1 MLFHQPKLKR
11 LICSFLIFFYSQ
23 SVQDCLEGACLHT
36 QACGRTKIIE
46 RDPGRSRG
54 MPEVG
59 KEGKI
64 QLSLSLIG
72 WGERC
77 LLKKVLLL
85 SSQQTSPIRS

>member
-1 MLFHQPKLKR
+1 
-11 LICSFLIFFYSQ
+11 
-23 SVQDCLEGACLHT
+23 
-36 QACGRTKIIE
+36 
-46 RDPGRSRG
+46 

-85 SSQQTSPIRS
+85 SSRQTRPIRSRAYLLPTDRKPPSGMLFYTPFSRGSQYPY